1 MNVIIDING
10 TSKTFSNLPV
20 KSGAYSN
27 NFYTLRFGVKGI
39 NTNTVKATLTIV
51 NANSVSKIIYS
62 PSLMIT
68 RGTGSFVG

>member
-10 TSKTFSNLPV
+10 TSEKPFQICQCNP
-20 KSGAYSN
+20 AYAN

-39 NTNTVKATLTIV
+39 NASTVTATLTIV
-51 NANSVSKIIYS
+51 NANSVSKVIYS
-62 PSLMIT
+62 PSLTIT